1 MSTSIATRPRCHKP
15 STMHNYRLS
24 QPRSTE
30 KWKSGLVCVTRACSV
45 EGRCCVTIT
54 KRNAWSSVWRYSD
67 MQYLNNINPTS
78 IFIRLHPTLSL
89 SRMASRISKD
99 SDTISETST
108 LASSTATT
116 DFAPKTTAKHNNFIA
131 LQTLLETPELQATAS
146 STNTSE
152 TLVESQ
158 AMIDKRNKRRT
169 IYFTIGL
176 TTFMSCAVLA
186 AILVVIFGSTRVN
199 QG

>member
-1 MSTSIATRPRCHKP
+1 
-15 STMHNYRLS
+15 
-24 QPRSTE
+24 
-30 KWKSGLVCVTRACSV
+30 
-45 EGRCCVTIT
+45 
-54 KRNAWSSVWRYSD
+54 
-67 MQYLNNINPTS
+67 
-78 IFIRLHPTLSL
+78 
-89 SRMASRISKD
+89 MASRISKD

-131 LQTLLETPELQATAS
+131 LQTLLETPELQATTS

-158 AMIDKRNKRRT
+158 AVIDKRNKRRK

-176 TTFMSCAVLA
+176 TTFMSCAILA
-186 AILVVIFGSTRVN
+186 AILVVIFGPTRVN